1 VRRKKLA
8 LKRDPER
15 MTYLSAKYKCEQPR
29 RYGPVVLGFHSS
41 NIHLLPGN
49 TRNTRFSTWGTG
61 VSNTLYFFFL
71 ILCQE
76 FKLVKAGDWQN
87 LIPKSFSGT
96 SLSKNMVPLFLL

>member
-49 TRNTRFSTWGTG
+49 TRNTRFST
-61 VSNTLYFFFL
+61 
-71 ILCQE
+71 
-76 FKLVKAGDWQN
+76 
-87 LIPKSFSGT
+87 
-96 SLSKNMVPLFLL
+96 